1 VGIVNLLLDTCTFL
15 WLAQQP
21 DKISVTAS
29 KLIDNTDNELHLSQV
44 SVLEIVM
51 KHSAGKL
58 PLPDAPRKWISSK
71 LRYHQVVDFPLTK
84 EVMFHSGE
92 LPRVHADPF
101 DRLLAAHAIIEGFT
115 LLSPDKPFS
124 NLGASRIW

>member
-1 VGIVNLLLDTCTFL
+1 LKLLLDTCAFL

-21 DKISVTAS
+21 DKVSSPATD
-29 KLIDNTDNELHLSQV
+29 LIDNADNDLFLSEV

-58 PLPDAPRKWISSK
+58 PLPDLPRKWISAK
-71 LRYHQVVDFPLTK
+71 LNYHQLVSLPLKT
-84 EVMFHSGE
+84 EVMFRSGE

-101 DRLLAAHAIIEGFT
+101 DRLLAAQAIEDGLT
-115 LLSPDKPFS
+115 LLSPDKPLS
-124 NLGASRIW
+124 DLGASRVW

>member
-1 VGIVNLLLDTCTFL
+1 MGALKLLLDTCAFL

-21 DKISVTAS
+21 DKISSTTS
-29 KLIDNTDNELHLSQV
+29 DLIDEPDNDLLLSEI

-58 PLPDAPRKWISSK
+58 PLPDVPKKWIPAK
-71 LRYHQVVDFPLTK
+71 LSYHQIVSLPL
-84 EVMFHSGE
+84 VARVIFRSGE

-101 DRLLAAHAIIEGFT
+101 DRLLAAQAIEDGLT

-124 NLGASRIW
+124 DLGASRVW